1 MNDETIDLDALLAR
15 EGGARAPAARPAL
28 VVLWTREED
37 DRAGE
42 CAPLPRPGERAVLG
56 RGDGPA
62 RLTLCRQRPG
72 WSEPRPPLASPG
84 VSREQ
89 LVLVGSRVERAGK
102 GALRVNGREVEA
114 ADLRPGD
121 LVEVTDRLLLLCV
134 ERPAVWSGDAG
145 RAHAWGAPDAHGLVG
160 ESPAAWALRERVA
173 FVARRAE
180 HVLVRGPSGTGKE
193 HVARALHRG
202 SPRGKRALVARN
214 AATIPPTLVD
224 AELFGN
230 VKDYPNPGMLERP
243 GLIGEASGSTLFLDE
258 FAELPPELQAHL
270 LRVLDG
276 GEYHRLGEAR
286 ARTADLRLVAATNRP
301 EAALK
306 HDVLAR
312 LKLRVEVPGLDARPE
327 DVPLLG
333 RHLLAGIAAS
343 DAALAARL
351 FPGGDPAR
359 PPRWT
364 PALVAALVRRAWT
377 THVREL
383 EALLWEAL
391 QRGGDG
397 PLDVW
402 DELLAAPAA
411 AAGAAAVDPESLT
424 REQVQACLDRHGG
437 RQEPVWRE
445 LGLSSRFVLARL
457 VKRWGLDVRG
467 RGRGE

>member
-1 MNDETIDLDALLAR
+1 MNDETIDIDALLER
-15 EGGARAPAARPAL
+15 ERARAPATRPAL
-28 VVLWTREED
+28 VILWSREED

-56 RGDGPA
+56 RGEGPG
-62 RLTLCRQRPG
+62 RLAFVRQRPG
-72 WSEPRPPLASPG
+72 GSEPRPPLAAPSL
-84 VSREQ
+84 SREQ
-89 LVLVGSRVERAGK
+89 LVVDGARVARAGK

-121 LVEVTDRLLLLCV
+121 LVEVSDRLLLLCV
-134 ERPAVWSGDAG
+134 ERPAVWAG
-145 RAHAWGAPDAHGLVG
+145 EGGAHAWGAPDAHGLVG

-193 HVARALHRG
+193 LVARALHRG
-202 SPRGKRALVARN
+202 SPRGRRALVARN

-230 VKDYPNPGMLERP
+230 VKDYPNPGMIDRP

-343 DAALAARL
+343 DAALAPRL
-351 FPGGDPAR
+351 FPDGDPSR

-364 PALVAALVRRAWT
+364 PALVGALARRAWT

-391 QRGGDG
+391 QRGRDG
-397 PLDVW
+397 PLDAW
-402 DELLAAPAA
+402 DELLAPAPPAA
-411 AAGAAAVDPESLT
+411 GGVDPESLT

-437 RQEPVWRE
+437 RQEPAWRE

-457 VKRWGLDVRG
+457 VKRWGLEVRG
-467 RGRGE
+467 RGRGD